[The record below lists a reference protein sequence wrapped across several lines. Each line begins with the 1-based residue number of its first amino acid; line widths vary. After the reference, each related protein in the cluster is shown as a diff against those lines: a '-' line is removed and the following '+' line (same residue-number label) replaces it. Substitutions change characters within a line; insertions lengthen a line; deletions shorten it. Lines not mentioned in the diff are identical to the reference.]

1 MRCQHPESTIYHDF
15 DHGQLPFDFITLDVA
30 DENRAVFKYQGDY
43 WKTPPPPMLE
53 GLSLILSN
61 EDHESAS
68 SNSTKKDE
76 ASPIVS
82 DSESDLFY
90 KNMPAIIV
98 QVRGGLIDC
107 EVPALQMDVANRE
120 ISVDWRT
127 LYTSYFSQCLA
138 GIAQKETVSVWHT
151 ATKAAVF
158 VDLD

>member
-1 MRCQHPESTIYHDF
+1 MQCQRPEITVCYHF
-15 DHGQLPFDFITLDVA
+15 DHGQLPFDCITLDVA
-30 DENRAVFKYQGDY
+30 DENRAIFKYQGDD
-43 WKTPPPPMLE
+43 WKTPPPSMLE

-68 SNSTKKDE
+68 SNSTQKDE
-76 ASPIVS
+76 ASPLVS
-82 DSESDLFY
+82 YSESDLFY
-90 KNMPAIIV
+90 RNMPAIIV

-127 LYTSYFSQCLA
+127 LYTTYFSQRLT
-138 GIAQKETVSVWHT
+138 GIAQKEIVSVCQT

-158 VDLD
+158 VSLN